1 MIQGRDIGTSL
12 PINIKDFLKIN
23 GDFIL
28 FYFFFRE
35 VEGLLMKYVLRQEGL
50 TQLHRLHHNVYG
62 VNIDDG
68 LYSLLYRRL

>member
-12 PINIKDFLKIN
+12 PINMKDFLMIN
-23 GDFIL
+23 GDFI
-28 FYFFFRE
+28 FFFFFRE

-50 TQLHRLHHNVYG
+50 TQLHRLHHNVSG
-62 VNIDDG
+62 VNLDDG